1 MSATVYALIN
11 TVRSIDP
18 MKDVSDA
25 EVCRAIGDACDV
37 VAGKKLAGAHPT
49 EGWDVQVCKEA
60 LAIILR
66 SRGA

>member
-18 MKDVSDA
+18 LKGVSDA
-25 EVCRAIGDACDV
+25 AICRAIGDACDV
-37 VAGKKLAGAHPT
+37 VASKKLAGAHPT

-60 LAIILR
+60 VAAILR
-66 SRGA
+66 SKGA